1 MVSLYIQFL
10 VFFNDF
16 MSLRTPRPLRS
27 LRPPG
32 SLRSDGLQKLSFF
45 YCNHLILEHFVFF
58 EVKQTILI
66 NEAGEVTMALEANE
80 VIESLKI
87 GFDTSIQYI
96 NDKQ

>member
-1 MVSLYIQFL
+1 MGWKSW
-10 VFFNDF
+10 
-16 MSLRTPRPLRS
+16 
-27 LRPPG
+27 
-32 SLRSDGLQKLSFF
+32 FF

-66 NEAGEVTMALEANE
+66 KEAGKVTMDLEANE
-80 VIESLKI
+80 VTESLKI